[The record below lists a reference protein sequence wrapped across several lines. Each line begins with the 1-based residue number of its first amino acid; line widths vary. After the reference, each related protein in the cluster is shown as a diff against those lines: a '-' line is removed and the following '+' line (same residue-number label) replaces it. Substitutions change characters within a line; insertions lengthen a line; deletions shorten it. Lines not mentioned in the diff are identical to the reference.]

1 MKEHIIVIS
10 IIAII
15 LSIVAIYN
23 PHSIE
28 QLPWDSSLKFE
39 KNITPY
45 MVVIIVSIIC
55 YSTIFTF
62 INATGLQ
69 DTSAHKETTKGTIL
83 NIEYSTIRVN
93 NSPRFKVTA
102 KYGDT
107 VNSFDYL
114 DESVQF
120 HFQIGDTIIINYNPD
135 NIKDASIDLQ
145 ASIENKGQEI
155 ESNAKFKIL
164 EVTPKFSEQESLYEI
179 TGEVHSSNTPARK
192 AIIQEVLSDQQIQR
206 MIPGSILPCLIEGEE
221 GNLRISI

>member
-45 MVVIIVSIIC
+45 IVVMIVSIIC

>member
-15 LSIVAIYN
+15 LTIVAIYN

-69 DTSAHKETTKGTIL
+69 DISAHKATTKGTIL
-83 NIEYSTIRVN
+83 NIEYSSIRVN

-120 HFQIGDTIIINYNPD
+120 HFQIGDTILINYNPD
-135 NIKDASIDLQ
+135 NIMDASIDLQ

-164 EVTPKFSEQESLYEI
+164 EVTPKFSEQENLYEI
-179 TGEVHSSNTPARK
+179 AGEVHSSNTPARK

>member
-206 MIPGSILPCLIEGEE
+206 MVPGSILPCLIEGEE
-221 GNLRISI
+221 GDLRISI

>member
-69 DTSAHKETTKGTIL
+69 DTSAQKATTEGTIL
-83 NIEYSTIRVN
+83 NIEYSSIRVN

>member
-1 MKEHIIVIS
+1 MKEHVIVIS

-15 LSIVAIYN
+15 LTIVAIYN
-23 PHSIE
+23 PHSLE

-45 MVVIIVSIIC
+45 MVVMIVSFIC

-69 DTSAHKETTKGTIL
+69 DTSTHKATTTGTIL
-83 NIEYSTIRVN
+83 NIEYSSIRVN

-102 KYGDT
+102 KYRDT

-114 DESVQF
+114 DESIQF

-145 ASIENKGQEI
+145 ASIQNKEQEI

-164 EVTPKFSEQESLYEI
+164 EVTPKFSEQENLYEI
-179 TGEVHSSNTPARK
+179 AGEVHYSNTPARK
-192 AIIQEVLSDQQIQR
+192 AVIQEVLSDHQIQR

-221 GNLRISI
+221 GDLRISI